1 MFGTMNRNQPAP
13 NYTVIALDGL
23 FQCKQKTHLDDLQP
37 KWLAATVSRTRG
49 CSFGP
54 TRKGQQLTPHQ
65 RRLQDMRRTKTKKR
79 SRFAW
84 KKDSSAHVSPTPGSP
99 FSSPNNSPTHSTR
112 HIPFNS
118 NSEKTC
124 WFDQFSKPPE
134 DEDPSLYHDKVHF
147 HLRQLAKKARSNVLD
162 RDRRS
167 WQHAAPYIDASV
179 QRNLHPQRNV
189 HFVTDMTM
197 TSTEKKVLFMKS
209 RPADSGKTDMS
220 STTANKKGD
229 LEMAMMRSNT
239 RRMVYREP
247 LQSGLP
253 PPQQDPNWKRAMIV
267 RHPQSLSTAFLST
280 AREQQVHSRNHKVQL
295 QGGARQRGS
304 VY

>member
-1 MFGTMNRNQPAP
+1 MNRNQPAP

-134 DEDPSLYHDKVHF
+134 DEDPSSCIGKCLYT
-147 HLRQLAKKARSNVLD
+147 QSYQRSKNI
-162 RDRRS
+162 S
-167 WQHAAPYIDASV
+167 TQHERGTQKY
-179 QRNLHPQRNV
+179 
-189 HFVTDMTM
+189 
-197 TSTEKKVLFMKS
+197 
-209 RPADSGKTDMS
+209 S
-220 STTANKKGD
+220 S
-229 LEMAMMRSNT
+229 S
-239 RRMVYREP
+239 
-247 LQSGLP
+247 
-253 PPQQDPNWKRAMIV
+253 
-267 RHPQSLSTAFLST
+267 FLT
-280 AREQQVHSRNHKVQL
+280 V
-295 QGGARQRGS
+295 
-304 VY
+304 